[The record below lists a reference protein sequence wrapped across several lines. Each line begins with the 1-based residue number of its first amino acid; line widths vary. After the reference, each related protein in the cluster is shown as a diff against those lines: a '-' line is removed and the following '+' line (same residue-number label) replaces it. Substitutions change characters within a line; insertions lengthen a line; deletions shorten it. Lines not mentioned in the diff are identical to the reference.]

1 MDGNPD
7 DNFSL
12 SSVFSQ
18 SYFIIPDYQRD
29 YAWETSHVNDL
40 LEDIE
45 FIYKQNQNN
54 GDGEKVSH
62 YFGTVV
68 LEERESVEPTDFED
82 YTKFAI
88 VDGQQRLATI
98 TIVISTII
106 EEMKSIVSDDISD
119 NMISDINERSD
130 DIRNS
135 YVEYE
140 NIPRLRLGGLAEDV
154 YKKTIIDGQKINEVS
169 QNSDL
174 VETERRILNT
184 KKSTIS
190 KISEWKNEKCNGGE
204 NPASYYKFLKK
215 IIGIMTNRFEVNVKV
230 VEDVDE
236 AARMFKVI
244 NNRGRGL
251 NLHDKVRSHLVYCA
265 SQSHDIKSKRIY
277 TIFNNII
284 RNITIHDG
292 FSDADIDKLVRLHWA
307 VFTSERSDTRS
318 KRKGPIKIH
327 RRLSDLDDY
336 ASVQRDSFEKF
347 IKPYVKSL
355 ENFSK
360 HYPYLTDRD
369 KFAEKYSSKSN
380 TKDNILGE
388 TSKKIQ
394 LLFMRPAQTGVAPL
408 LIAAAEKF
416 GVGSEEFANLTSE
429 LEKLVFRYSL
439 VMSNGH
445 NRYSNML
452 QSIAN
457 DLYWSDISDKNIERI
472 FESDSQRYCG
482 YQSKELGIT
491 KAVDRI
497 VKKRERMASIDDVIS
512 EYLSEG
518 DILDG
523 EFTSGWGGI
532 RNNEVVKYIM
542 YEYEWSLRQKSGR
555 LSLSPYHE
563 FRRNFQV
570 EHLVPKNAE
579 VGHKL
584 DNHEQNKNRIGNLA
598 ILSSEENNE
607 KNNQPYKNKYHSIYK
622 RSSLKVLR
630 DLNEDKFTINNIEH
644 REEKIFSFIRSR
656 WG

>member
-18 SYFIIPDYQRD
+18 SYFVIPDYQRD
-29 YAWETSHVNDL
+29 YAWKTTHINDL
-40 LEDIE
+40 LEDVE
-45 FIYKQNQNN
+45 FIYKQNKNN
-54 GDGEKVSH
+54 RDSEKVDH
-62 YFGTVV
+62 YFGTIV
-68 LEERESVEPTDFED
+68 LEERGSIEPTDFED
-82 YTKFAI
+82 YTEFAI

-98 TIVISTII
+98 TIVISTIV
-106 EEMKSIVSDDISD
+106 EEMKGIISDDIED
-119 NMISDINERSD
+119 NMKSDINERSD
-130 DIRNS
+130 NIRNS

-140 NIPRLRLGGLAEDV
+140 DIPRLRLGGLAEDV
-154 YKKTIIDGQKINEVS
+154 YNEIIIDGRKIEKAPQES
-169 QNSDL
+169 EL
-174 VETERRILNT
+174 VETERRILDA
-184 KKSTIS
+184 KKAIIS
-190 KISEWKNEKCNGGE
+190 KISRWKKEKYNDDE
-204 NPASYYKFLKK
+204 DLASYYKFLKN
-215 IIGIMTNRFEVNVKV
+215 IIRIITSRFEVNIKL

-265 SQSHDIKSKRIY
+265 SQSHDIKSKEIY

-292 FSDADIDKLVRLHWA
+292 FSDSDIDKLVRLHWA

-318 KRKGPIKIH
+318 KRKGPTKIH

-336 ASVQRDSFEKF
+336 ASVQRDNFEEF

-355 ENFSK
+355 ESFSK

-369 KFAEKYSSKSN
+369 KFAEKYSNRSN
-380 TKDNILGE
+380 SRNNRLRE

-394 LLFMRPAQTGVAPL
+394 LLFMRPIQTGTSPL
-408 LIAAAEKF
+408 LISVAEKF
-416 GVGSEEFANLTSE
+416 SINSEEFYNLVSE
-429 LEKLVFRYSL
+429 LEKLVFRHSL

-445 NRYSNML
+445 NRYSSIL

-457 DLYWSDISDKNIERI
+457 DLYWSDISDSNAEKI
-472 FESDSQRYCG
+472 FSSDSQRYQG

-491 KAVDRI
+491 KAIERI
-497 VKKRERMASIDDVIS
+497 IEKRERIAPIEDVIS
-512 EYLSEG
+512 EYLSEE

-542 YEYEWSLRQKSGR
+542 YEYEHSLRQKSGQ

-563 FRRNFQV
+563 FRQNFQV

-607 KNNQPYKNKYHSIYK
+607 KNNQSYNNKYNSTYNK
-622 RSSLKVLR
+622 SSLKVLR
-630 DLNEDKFTINNIEH
+630 NLNKNKFTTKNIGY
-644 REEKIFSFIRSR
+644 REEELFSFIRSR